1 MENKFLIILKVILL
15 GSKILLILMEQLILS
30 KILQMERILLL
41 KIM

>member
-1 MENKFLIILKVILL
+1 MENKFLLILKVILL